1 MESQITLCF
10 RSAIQKETILSKYFT
25 RKGEHNQE
33 KRSNER
39 NKRNIMFQSA
49 LRVSCTSPT
58 VMHWITQLLI
68 WLSEDNYANTLGDDL
83 SVFSGAIEEIAKN
96 AVREQF
102 VLDFNSKTFM
112 PVDFAYENGIVLNT
126 YENDGTA
133 TFSILEHTF
142 NNIQTF
148 NQFIGLSK
156 ELATTNSNEIS
167 YIQNLNQWICNNVQ
181 YDNAGVSNNLSTDI
195 FSGTSRAEGIS
206 NAVQILCNL
215 YGIGCEIE
223 TGTVNGMPATWNKLY
238 INSEPY
244 YLDCTLN
251 IYYQNPDA
259 YTLSN
264 ELWDDHLQ

>member
-1 MESQITLCF
+1 MNKQFVTKLVLTGFVFFFLSGCASGDTI
-10 RSAIQKETILSKYFT
+10 SKQKEIQSDDIEIQNYEYIPKTTFVQYFSESY
-25 RKGEHNQE
+25 GEHNDLAKEIFDSINDQ
-33 KRSNER
+33 KSG
-39 NKRNIMFQSA
+39 MFTAKFDS
-49 LRVSCTSPT
+49 R
-58 VMHWITQLLI
+58 
-68 WLSEDNYANTLGDDL
+68 
-83 SVFSGAIEEIAKN
+83 EEA
-96 AVREQF
+96 EQF

-181 YDNAGVSNNLSTDI
+181 YDNAGVSNNLSTGI

>member
-1 MESQITLCF
+1 MNKQFVTKLVLTGFVFFFLSGCASSDTISKQQEIQSDDIEIQNYEYIPKTTFVQYFSES
-10 RSAIQKETILSKYFT
+10 Y
-25 RKGEHNQE
+25 GEHN
-33 KRSNER
+33 
-39 NKRNIMFQSA
+39 
-49 LRVSCTSPT
+49 
-58 VMHWITQLLI
+58 
-68 WLSEDNYANTLGDDL
+68 DL
-83 SVFSGAIEEIAKN
+83 AKEIFDSINDQKSGTFTARFDSREEA
-96 AVREQF
+96 EQF

-195 FSGTSRAEGIS
+195 FSGISRAEGIS

-215 YGIGCEIE
+215 YGIGCELE

-264 ELWDDHLQ
+264 ELWNDHLQ

>member
-1 MESQITLCF
+1 MNKQFVTKLVLTGFVFFFLSGCASSDTISKQQEIQSDDIEIQNYEYIPKTTFVQYFSES
-10 RSAIQKETILSKYFT
+10 YV
-25 RKGEHNQE
+25 EHNDLAKEIFDSINDQ
-33 KRSNER
+33 KSG
-39 NKRNIMFQSA
+39 MFTAKFDS
-49 LRVSCTSPT
+49 R
-58 VMHWITQLLI
+58 
-68 WLSEDNYANTLGDDL
+68 
-83 SVFSGAIEEIAKN
+83 EEA
-96 AVREQF
+96 EQF

-181 YDNAGVSNNLSTDI
+181 YDNAGVSNNFSTDI

-215 YGIGCEIE
+215 YGIGCELE

-264 ELWDDHLQ
+264 ELWDDHSQ

>member
-1 MESQITLCF
+1 MNKQFVTKLVLTGFVFFFLSGCASSDTISKQQEIQSDDIEIQNYEYIPKTTFVQYFSES
-10 RSAIQKETILSKYFT
+10 Y
-25 RKGEHNQE
+25 GEHNDLAKEIFDSINDQ
-33 KRSNER
+33 KSG
-39 NKRNIMFQSA
+39 MFTAKFDS
-49 LRVSCTSPT
+49 R
-58 VMHWITQLLI
+58 
-68 WLSEDNYANTLGDDL
+68 
-83 SVFSGAIEEIAKN
+83 EEA
-96 AVREQF
+96 EQF

-181 YDNAGVSNNLSTDI
+181 YDNAGVSNNFSTDI

-215 YGIGCEIE
+215 YGIGCELE

-264 ELWDDHLQ
+264 ELWDDHSQ

>member
-1 MESQITLCF
+1 MNKQFVTKLVLTGFVFFFLSGCASSDTISKQQEIQSDDIEIQNYEYIPKTTFVQYFSES
-10 RSAIQKETILSKYFT
+10 Y
-25 RKGEHNQE
+25 GEHNDLAKEIFDSINDQ
-33 KRSNER
+33 KSG
-39 NKRNIMFQSA
+39 MFTAKFDS
-49 LRVSCTSPT
+49 R
-58 VMHWITQLLI
+58 
-68 WLSEDNYANTLGDDL
+68 
-83 SVFSGAIEEIAKN
+83 EEA
-96 AVREQF
+96 EQF

-215 YGIGCEIE
+215 YGIGCELE

-264 ELWDDHLQ
+264 ELWEDHLQ

>member
-1 MESQITLCF
+1 MNKQFVTKLVLTGFVFFFLSGCASSDTISKQQEIQSDDIEIQNYEYIPKTTFVQYFSES
-10 RSAIQKETILSKYFT
+10 Y
-25 RKGEHNQE
+25 GEHNDLAKEIFDSINDQ
-33 KRSNER
+33 KSG
-39 NKRNIMFQSA
+39 MFTAKFDS
-49 LRVSCTSPT
+49 R
-58 VMHWITQLLI
+58 
-68 WLSEDNYANTLGDDL
+68 
-83 SVFSGAIEEIAKN
+83 EEA
-96 AVREQF
+96 EQF

-181 YDNAGVSNNLSTDI
+181 YDNAGVSNNFSTDI
-195 FSGTSRAEGIS
+195 FSGTSRTEGIS

-215 YGIGCEIE
+215 YGIGCELE

-264 ELWDDHLQ
+264 ELWDDHSQ

>member
-1 MESQITLCF
+1 MNKQFVTKLVLTGFVFFFLSGCASGDTISKQQEIQSDDIEIQNYEYIPKTTFVQYFSES
-10 RSAIQKETILSKYFT
+10 Y
-25 RKGEHNQE
+25 GEHNDLAKEIFDSINDQ
-33 KRSNER
+33 KSG
-39 NKRNIMFQSA
+39 MFTAKFDS
-49 LRVSCTSPT
+49 R
-58 VMHWITQLLI
+58 
-68 WLSEDNYANTLGDDL
+68 
-83 SVFSGAIEEIAKN
+83 EEA
-96 AVREQF
+96 EQF

-181 YDNAGVSNNLSTDI
+181 YDNAGVSNNLSTGI

>member
-1 MESQITLCF
+1 MNKQFVTKLVLTGFVFFFLSGCASSDTISKQQEIQSDDIEIQNYEYIPKTTFVQYFSES
-10 RSAIQKETILSKYFT
+10 Y
-25 RKGEHNQE
+25 GEHNDLAKEIFDSINDQ
-33 KRSNER
+33 KSG
-39 NKRNIMFQSA
+39 MFTAKFDS
-49 LRVSCTSPT
+49 R
-58 VMHWITQLLI
+58 
-68 WLSEDNYANTLGDDL
+68 
-83 SVFSGAIEEIAKN
+83 EEA
-96 AVREQF
+96 EQF

-215 YGIGCEIE
+215 YGIGCELE

-251 IYYQNPDA
+251 IYYQNPDV

-264 ELWDDHLQ
+264 ELWEDHLQ